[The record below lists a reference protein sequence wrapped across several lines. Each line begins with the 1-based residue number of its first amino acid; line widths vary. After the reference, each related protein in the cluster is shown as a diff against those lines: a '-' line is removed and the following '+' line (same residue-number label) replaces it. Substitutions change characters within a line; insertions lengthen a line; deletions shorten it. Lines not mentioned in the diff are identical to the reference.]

1 MCIHLY
7 DILTVTRVID
17 KKELMLPRFGRR
29 GLKSV
34 YLINIEIQLDMM
46 RKVMDLNSKDDA
58 YPCDCTVMPQ
68 Y

>member
-17 KKELMLPRFGRR
+17 KKELMLPGFVRR

-46 RKVMDLNSKDDA
+46 KKVMDLNSKDDA
-58 YPCDCTVMPQ
+58 
-68 Y
+68 

>member
-17 KKELMLPRFGRR
+17 KKELMLPRIVRR

-46 RKVMDLNSKDDA
+46 RKDMDLNSKDDA
-58 YPCDCTVMPQ
+58 
-68 Y
+68 